1 MSRVRVKKK
10 ILNNNFFKFGLEQNA
25 ISCQPLKLNDEIFD
39 PEVTYEMR
47 FRRLCQH
54 IWFMENYDKIEQPI
68 STLVLERKVRSIH
81 PGATR
86 VIAASVLGKE
96 YIDSI
101 IVYDYPSQTYIQD
114 IATNLRDPTSEIVL
128 KPRKEC
134 RDTNGNLHRN
144 WEICV
149 EEDYANHIQTRD
161 NFFKFTENYVREK
174 SDTSFLMYAHPLL
187 EDDTFPPELS
197 FDVVSYLH
205 KLNHVQKIKFWNKLP
220 EILKK

>member
-1 MSRVRVKKK
+1 MIHVKQGDLNLQSRDVIKCINRMK
-10 ILNNNFFKFGLEQNA
+10 
-25 ISCQPLKLNDEIFD
+25 LKDEVFD
-39 PEVTYEMR
+39 PEITYEMR

-54 IWFMENYDKIEQPI
+54 IWFIENYDKIEQPI

-101 IVYDYPSQTYIQD
+101 IVYDHPSQIHVRD

-134 RDTNGNLHRN
+134 RDANGNVHRN

-149 EEDYANHIQTRD
+149 KEDYANDTQTRD
-161 NFFKFTENYVREK
+161 DFFRFTENYVNEK
-174 SDTSFLMYAHPLL
+174 HDKHFMYSYTLL

-197 FDVVSYLH
+197 FDIVLNLH
-205 KLNHVQKIKFWNKLP
+205 KLNYVQKIKFWNKLP

>member
-1 MSRVRVKKK
+1 MIHVKQGD
-10 ILNNNFFKFGLEQNA
+10 LNLQNKDV
-25 ISCQPLKLNDEIFD
+25 IECINRLKLNDEIFD

-68 STLVLERKVRSIH
+68 STLVLERKVGSIH

-187 EDDTFPPELS
+187 EDDAFPPELI

-220 EILKK
+220 EIFKK

>member
-1 MSRVRVKKK
+1 MIHVKQGDLNLQSRDVIKCINRMK
-10 ILNNNFFKFGLEQNA
+10 
-25 ISCQPLKLNDEIFD
+25 LKDEVFD
-39 PEVTYEMR
+39 PQNTYEMR

-54 IWFMENYDKIEQPI
+54 IWFMENYDKIKQPI
-68 STLVLERKVRSIH
+68 STFVFEQKVRSIH

-86 VIAASVLGKE
+86 IIAASVLDKE

-101 IVYDYPSQTYIQD
+101 IVYDHPSQTYIQD
-114 IATNLRDPTSEIVL
+114 IATNLREPTSEIVL

-134 RDTNGNLHRN
+134 RDSKGGLHRN

-187 EDDTFPPELS
+187 EDDMFPPELS
-197 FDVVSYLH
+197 FDMVSNLH
-205 KLNHVQKIKFWNKLP
+205 KLNYVQKIKFWNKLP